1 MFKISPITV
10 WLTGLPS
17 SGKTT
22 LGTLLV
28 KSLKEKDVETVLL
41 DGDDVR
47 KLVCSDLGFSNNDR
61 FENIRRAAS
70 IARLLNNQGVVVVCC
85 FVSPLELMRQ
95 NAKKIIGDNLFFE
108 VFIDA
113 DVETC
118 SKRDVKGLYSKARQG
133 IISDM
138 TGISA
143 PYEVPEN
150 PRLTIKTSETTV
162 SEAFEIL
169 NKNVEIWLKE

>member
-47 KLVCSDLGFSNNDR
+47 KLVCSDLGFSNDDR

-113 DVETC
+113 DVET
-118 SKRDVKGLYSKARQG
+118 
-133 IISDM
+133 
-138 TGISA
+138 
-143 PYEVPEN
+143 
-150 PRLTIKTSETTV
+150 
-162 SEAFEIL
+162 
-169 NKNVEIWLKE
+169 